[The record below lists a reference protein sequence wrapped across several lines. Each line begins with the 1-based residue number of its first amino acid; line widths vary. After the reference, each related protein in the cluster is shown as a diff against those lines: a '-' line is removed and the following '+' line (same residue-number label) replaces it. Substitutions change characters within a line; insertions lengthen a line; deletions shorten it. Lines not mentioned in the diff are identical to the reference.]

1 MTISIWRYS
10 HLTLAISSSLFILLA
25 AITGIILAFEPISN
39 QLEPYAIHNLET
51 QYLSKTIAVL
61 DIQYA
66 EVISLKVDDNHFVE
80 ASVVTKNGDSETFYI
95 DPFTGE
101 KIASVIDK
109 KPFYTWIT
117 NLHRSLFLKSTGR
130 FLVGLFS
137 LLLALITITGSIL
150 IVKRQGGIK
159 HIFSKVVKENFE
171 QYYHIIIGR
180 LIFIPIIII
189 TITGVYL
196 SLEKFSLLPH
206 SKITH
211 TYSYTENPTKIKIS
225 PTEFPLFKSVKL
237 SDVKTLEFPFS
248 EDEEDYF
255 FLKTKNKEFIV
266 HQYSGKTISDQNI
279 PLVTVLSNWSLLLHT
294 GRGSIIWSLLL
305 MLSCFALLFFMYSG
319 FAISLRR
326 KQHNKLAKNK
336 FHKDKSEFVIL
347 VGSETG
353 STNLFANSLY
363 KALLAAKKTVY
374 INNLN
379 NYTTYKNLKN
389 LIILT
394 ATYGNGEPPINGA
407 KFLSRF
413 SKDNLQNSI
422 NYSVVGFGSLAYSQ
436 YCQFAVQIDTTLQSN
451 SNWTSILPLH
461 KINNQS
467 FAEFKA
473 WGLEFGEKI
482 STEIPLKQP
491 VKKIKKQQHF
501 TVVDKTVVNK
511 DNTYIIRLK
520 PSKKTKFSSGD
531 LLSIRPKE
539 DHVERLYSIGKIDN
553 DIVLS
558 IKKHEFGVCSN
569 ALLNL
574 KNDEQVKAKIRSNK
588 AFQLPKKKKA
598 ILIANGTGIAPF
610 LGMLNDNH
618 TNTHLFFGLKTNKS
632 LNLYKPYLKNLKKQQ
647 MYIAYSQENNEYVQ
661 DLIAKN
667 EDLIA
672 ATLKN
677 KGIIMICGSVAMMN
691 GVLSVLE
698 KITLQQLN
706 SPLHTFKKAKQ
717 IKTDCY

>member
-51 QYLSKTIAVL
+51 QSLSKTIAVL
-61 DIQYA
+61 DTQYA
-66 EVISLKVDDNHFVE
+66 EVISLKVDNNHFVE

-95 DPFTGE
+95 NPFTGE
-101 KIASVIDK
+101 KITSVKDK
-109 KPFYTWIT
+109 NPFYTWIT

-130 FLVGLFS
+130 FLVGFFS
-137 LLLALITITGSIL
+137 FLLALITITGSLL
-150 IVKRQGGIK
+150 IVKRQGGM
-159 HIFSKVVKENFE
+159 HRIFSKIIKENFE

-180 LIFIPIIII
+180 FTFIPIIII
-189 TITGVYL
+189 TLTGVYL
-196 SLEKFSLLPH
+196 SLEKFSLLPD

-211 TYSYTENPTKIKIS
+211 TYSYTENPAKIKIS
-225 PTEFPLFKSVKL
+225 PTEFSLFKSIKL

-248 EDEEDYF
+248 EDKEDAF

-266 HQYSGKTISDQNI
+266 HQYSGKAISDQNI
-279 PLVTVLSNWSLLLHT
+279 ALETILSNWSLLLHT

-326 KQHNKLAKNK
+326 QQHNKLSKNK
-336 FHKDKSEFVIL
+336 FHKDKAEFVIL

-353 STNLFANSLY
+353 STNQFANSIY
-363 KALLAAKKTVY
+363 KALLVAKKTVY

-389 LIILT
+389 LIVLT
-394 ATYGNGEPPINGA
+394 ATYGDGEPPINGA

-413 SKDNLQNSI
+413 SKDHLQNTI

-436 YCQFAVQIDTTLQSN
+436 YCQFAVQIDKALETHPN
-451 SNWTSILPLH
+451 CTSILPLH

-467 FAEFKA
+467 FADFKN
-473 WGLEFGEKI
+473 WGIQFGNAI
-482 STEIPLKQP
+482 NTEIHLKQP
-491 VKKIKKQQHF
+491 IQKIKKQQHF
-501 TVVDKTVVNK
+501 TVVDKTELNK
-511 DNTYIIRLK
+511 DNTYLIRLR

-569 ALLNL
+569 TLLNL
-574 KNDEQVKAKIRSNK
+574 KNNDKVKAKIRSNK
-588 AFQLPKKKKA
+588 TFQLPKKKES

-610 LGMLNDNH
+610 LGMLNANH
-618 TNTHLFFGLKTNKS
+618 TNTHLFIGLKTNES
-632 LNLYKPYLKNLKKQQ
+632 LNLYKPHLKNIKKQQ
-647 MYIAYSQENNEYVQ
+647 MHMAYSQENNEYVQ
-661 DLIAKN
+661 DLIAKK

-677 KGIIMICGSVAMMN
+677 KGIIMICGSVSMMN
-691 GVLSVLE
+691 GVLEVLE
-698 KITLQQLN
+698 NITLQQLD